1 MHAYEIP
8 VVGFPDGAMIAT
20 ADVAARISQA
30 AQEALDKAVAALGGR
45 GVPVDG
51 ILRDG
56 AAADEILR
64 LADEIDADLIVIG
77 SHGRRGIAKALLGSV
92 AESVV
97 RHAHRPVVTIRAP
110 A

>member
-56 AAADEILR
+56 AAADEI
-64 LADEIDADLIVIG
+64 DADLIVIG